1 MTIEAQYPWH
11 EGLWRQQ
18 AAARTAGRLAHALL
32 LAGPAGV
39 GKRAFA
45 TRLSNALL
53 CPTPATD
60 GDACGTCPAC
70 RMAAAGSH
78 PDQHVVTPEEP
89 GKAIRID
96 AIRQITGRSVL
107 AAQEDGY
114 RVFVIHPADAMNRA
128 AANALLKT
136 LEEPPARSL
145 LILVSSNPDRLP
157 ATIRSR
163 CQTLAFRRPPAD
175 LVREWLS
182 GRVETD
188 ATDALLAIGAGAPLR
203 ALQAQAED
211 WLGEDQRVANELGAL
226 KARKNNPLQTVEEW
240 EKRPLTLLTDGLKRC
255 VYDLLRIAAGAREG
269 HLYHPGMAGE
279 LQTLAQGIDLQ
290 ELFSFQHDLLELE
303 RAAVNN
309 LNPSMMLEHIV
320 NRWLQITREGGR

>member
-1 MTIEAQYPWH
+1 MTAAASYPWH
-11 EGLWRQQ
+11 EALWRRVI
-18 AAARTAGRLAHALL
+18 ANRAAGRLPHALL

-39 GKRAFA
+39 GKQAFA
-45 TRLSNALL
+45 IRLSNALV
-53 CPTPATD
+53 CATPTAA
-60 GDACGTCPAC
+60 GDACGTCTAC
-70 RMAAAGSH
+70 RMISAGTH
-78 PDQHVVTPEEP
+78 PDQHVVEPEEP
-89 GKAIRID
+89 GKAIRIE

-107 AAQEDGY
+107 AAQDQGY
-114 RVFVIHPADAMNRA
+114 RVFLVQPADAMNRA

-145 LILVSSNPDRLP
+145 LILVSSHPDRLP

-163 CQTLAFRRPPAD
+163 CQTVTFRTPAPE
-175 LVREWLS
+175 LVREWLT
-182 GRVETD
+182 GQVEPEAVD
-188 ATDALLAIGAGAPLR
+188 GLLAISAGAPLR
-203 ALQAQAED
+203 AIEAQAED
-211 WLGEDQRVANELGAL
+211 WLGEDRRLAGELGTL
-226 KARKNNPLQTVEEW
+226 KMRGNNPLQTVEEW

-255 VYDLLRIAAGAREG
+255 IYDLVRIASGAREG

-290 ELFSFQHDLLELE
+290 ELFSLQQALLELE

-309 LNPSMMLEHIV
+309 LNSSMMLEHMV